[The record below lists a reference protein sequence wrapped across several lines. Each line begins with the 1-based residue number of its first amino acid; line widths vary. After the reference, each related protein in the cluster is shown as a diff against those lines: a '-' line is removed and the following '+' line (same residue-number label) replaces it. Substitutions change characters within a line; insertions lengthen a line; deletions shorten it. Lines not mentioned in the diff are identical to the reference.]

1 MSTPTPFSADAH
13 FSDAWLTLREP
24 ADHRHVRHIE

>member
-13 FSDAWLTLREP
+13 FSDAWLTRCANRPTTAP
-24 ADHRHVRHIE
+24 ATPS